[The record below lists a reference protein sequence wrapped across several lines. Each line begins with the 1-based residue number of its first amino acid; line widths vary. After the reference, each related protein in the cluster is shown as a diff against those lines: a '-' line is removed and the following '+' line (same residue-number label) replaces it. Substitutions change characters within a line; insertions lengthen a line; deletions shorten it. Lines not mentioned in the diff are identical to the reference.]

1 MLTYDPTG
9 LEGGYRCVEF
19 LKEKGI
25 DISQK
30 LGAKL
35 IYLSEHNIQL
45 TLAAL
50 EDCSPKSDEEK
61 FLLSIKNDSLPTTPE
76 KKSQLKQKIS
86 EAGFNYCEEDGI
98 LKILSDVE
106 EPEITEKSEYLPITA
121 ISASNLIQQR
131 SISGNSLLNDR
142 KYIETLAF
150 NFLDSEDEEIIC
162 ENMKKLVRISKMSD
176 QSPKNIFIEAIEK
189 GNKNV
194 WIKTAEVI
202 RDLCDRPFG
211 ENLMT
216 FLNNLS
222 DDENISNLLFKMC
235 RNSDNDIRISVLLA
249 LIPNIT
255 VEEKSLEVILKN
267 REDLIELLSS
277 DLYSCSKMVK
287 IIPEIAKD
295 EDPLK
300 VKEFRFLLKDLN
312 KIAPINKMIESE
324 IDSGLS
330 DRDTTNM
337 LWFLSAM
344 EGLSSFEKTK
354 YSKLASKTI
363 DIEEKSMYMSETL
376 KTVLKNFLPESLE
389 AIENL
394 AEDFPKMA
402 QDTKSEIITIWNEI
416 YVKDDDILPQKIDE
430 VLKAEIN
437 GKDDSII
444 KKILGS
450 NIMDKISKPFEI
462 KNNERILKNAIELFD
477 SDKTG
482 ILKKAMPTRISELI
496 DKACEILIDMISQ
509 NNSIPSTDELEFL
522 STLYITELKQ
532 GKKFTQNI
540 PIIMRKLSKR
550 GSNAMLSEAE
560 IVHKS
565 GGPKERAEELI
576 KSAEELRNI
585 DKFKVIFPLLHL
597 IDENYSDELI
607 TKILDKIEEYTS
619 EEIETIIEESLKEFK
634 EFVPKGTDK
643 ILRLFMRKNAMR
655 ITMPSM
661 NMKFS
666 LDEDTINSSV
676 YLQRYEKEK
685 WSWENCGQSLFA
697 SEAILENKNADQE
710 IKKLA
715 SAVILYVLRHWSI
728 EARKFLINRNLIFR
742 IIRMCAE
749 LGIKNS
755 EDLEIKS
762 IFDEIEPIL
771 KKYIANAN
779 NDEYKYND
787 DFITTKEL
795 LKI

>member
-76 KKSQLKQKIS
+76 KKSELKQKIS
-86 EAGFNYCEEDGI
+86 DAGFNYCEEDGI

-106 EPEITEKSEYLPITA
+106 EPEIVEKSEYLPVTA

-142 KYIETLAF
+142 KYIESLAF

-162 ENMKKLVRISKMSD
+162 ENMKKLVRISKMSN

-202 RDLCDRPFG
+202 RDLCDSPFG

-222 DDENISNLLFKMC
+222 DDENISNLLFRMC
-235 RNSDNDIRISVLLA
+235 RNADNDLRTSVLLA
-249 LIPNIT
+249 LIPSIT
-255 VEEKSLEVILKN
+255 VEEKSLDIILKN
-267 REDLIELLSS
+267 EEDLIELLSR
-277 DLYSCSKMVK
+277 DLYSCSKIVK
-287 IIPEIAKD
+287 IIPEIAKE

-300 VKEFRFLLKDLN
+300 VKKFRFLLKNLN
-312 KIAPINKMIESE
+312 KIAPIAQIIEKE

-344 EGLSSFEKTK
+344 EGLSSFEKSK

-363 DIEEKSMYMSETL
+363 DIEEKSMYMFETL

-394 AEDFPKMA
+394 ADDFPKMA

-416 YVKDDDILPQKIDE
+416 YGKNDEILPESIANN
-430 VLKAEIN
+430 LKLEIN
-437 GKDDSII
+437 GKDDTIT
-444 KKILGS
+444 KQILSS
-450 NIMDKISKPFEI
+450 NIIDKIQKPFEI
-462 KNNERILKNAIELFD
+462 KNSERLLKNAIEVF
-477 SDKTG
+477 SADKTG
-482 ILKKAMPTRISELI
+482 LLKKAMPTRISELI
-496 DKACEILIDMISQ
+496 DNSCEILIDIISQ
-509 NNSIPSTDELEFL
+509 EKAIPSTDNLEFL
-522 STLYITELKQ
+522 SSLYITELKK
-532 GKKFTQNI
+532 GKKFAQNI
-540 PIIMRKLSKR
+540 PMIMRKFSRR
-550 GSNAMLSEAE
+550 GSNAMISEVE

-565 GGPKERAEELI
+565 GGPRERAEELI
-576 KSAEELRNI
+576 KSAEDLRNI

-597 IDENYSDELI
+597 VDENYSDDLI
-607 TKILDKIEEYTS
+607 TKILDKMEEYTS
-619 EEIETIIEESLKEFK
+619 EEIETIIDESLKEFK
-634 EFVPKGTDK
+634 EFAPKGTDK

-666 LDEDTINSSV
+666 LDEEAINSNV
-676 YLQRYEKEK
+676 YMQKYEKEK

-697 SEAILENKNADQE
+697 SEAILENKNADQT

-715 SAVILYVLRHWSI
+715 SSVILYVLRHWSL
-728 EARKFLINRNLIFR
+728 ESRKFLLNHNLVFR

-749 LGIKNS
+749 LQDKKDDS
-755 EDLEIKS
+755 EIQSIISEIPS
-762 IFDEIEPIL
+762 IL
-771 KKYIANAN
+771 KKYIENTN

-787 DFITTKEL
+787 DFVITKEL
-795 LKI
+795 LKM

>member
-25 DISQK
+25 EISQK

-76 KKSQLKQKIS
+76 KKSELKRKIS

-106 EPEITEKSEYLPITA
+106 EPEIIEKSEYLPVTA

-162 ENMKKLVRISKMSD
+162 ENMKKLVRISNMSD

-222 DDENISNLLFKMC
+222 DDENISNLLFRMC
-235 RNSDNDIRISVLLA
+235 RNSEDDLRISVLLA

-255 VEEKSLEVILKN
+255 VEEKSLDIILKN
-267 REDLIELLSS
+267 EEDLIELLSR

-287 IIPEIAKD
+287 IIPEIAKE

-300 VKEFRFLLKDLN
+300 VKKFRFLLKDLN
-312 KIAPINKMIESE
+312 KIAPISKIIESE

-344 EGLSSFEKTK
+344 EGLSSFEKSK

-363 DIEEKSMYMSETL
+363 DIEEKSMYMFETL

-394 AEDFPKMA
+394 ADDFPRMA

-416 YVKDDDILPQKIDE
+416 YGKKDEILPESIANNLKI
-430 VLKAEIN
+430 EIN
-437 GKDDSII
+437 GKDDTIIKQILSSSII
-444 KKILGS
+444 D
-450 NIMDKISKPFEI
+450 NISKPFEI
-462 KNNERILKNAIELFD
+462 KNSEKLLKNAIEVF
-477 SDKTG
+477 SADKTG
-482 ILKKAMPTRISELI
+482 LLRKAMPTRVSELI
-496 DKACEILIDMISQ
+496 DNSCEILIDIISQ
-509 NNSIPSTDELEFL
+509 EKAIPSTDNLEFL
-522 STLYITELKQ
+522 SSLYITELKK
-532 GKKFTQNI
+532 GKKFAQNI
-540 PIIMRKLSKR
+540 PMIMRKFSRR
-550 GSNAMLSEAE
+550 GSNAMISEVE

-565 GGPKERAEELI
+565 GGPKDRAEELI
-576 KSAEELRNI
+576 KSAEDLRNI

-597 IDENYSDELI
+597 VDENYSDELI

-619 EEIETIIEESLKEFK
+619 EEIETIIDESLKEFK

-661 NMKFS
+661 DVKFS
-666 LDEDTINSSV
+666 LDEEAINSSV
-676 YLQRYEKEK
+676 YMQKYEKEK

-697 SEAILENKNADQE
+697 SEAILENKNADQT

-715 SAVILYVLRHWSI
+715 SSVILYVLRHWSL
-728 EARKFLINRNLIFR
+728 ESRKFLINHNLVFR

-749 LGIKNS
+749 LQDKKD
-755 EDLEIKS
+755 DLEIQS
-762 IFDEIEPIL
+762 LISEIPSIL
-771 KKYIANAN
+771 KKYIANAK

-787 DFITTKEL
+787 DFVITKEL

>member
-25 DISQK
+25 EISQK

-76 KKSQLKQKIS
+76 KKSELKNKIS

-106 EPEITEKSEYLPITA
+106 EPEIVEKNEYLPVTA

-150 NFLDSEDEEIIC
+150 NFLDSEDEEVIC

-194 WIKTAEVI
+194 WIKTSEVI
-202 RDLCDRPFG
+202 KELCDRPFG

-222 DDENISNLLFKMC
+222 DDENISNLLFRMC
-235 RNSDNDIRISVLLA
+235 RNSDNDLRTSVLLA

-255 VEEKSLEVILKN
+255 VEEKSLEIILKN
-267 REDLIELLSS
+267 KEDLIELLSR
-277 DLYSCSKMVK
+277 DIYSCSKMVK
-287 IIPEIAKD
+287 IIPEISRE

-312 KIAPINKMIESE
+312 KIAPIAKIIEKE

-344 EGLSSFEKTK
+344 DGLSSFEKTK

-363 DIEEKSMYMSETL
+363 DIEEKSMYMFETL

-394 AEDFPKMA
+394 ADDFPKMT

-416 YVKDDDILPQKIDE
+416 YGKNEEILPESIANN
-430 VLKAEIN
+430 LKLEIN
-437 GKDDSII
+437 GKDDTIT
-444 KKILGS
+444 KQILSS
-450 NIMDKISKPFEI
+450 NIIDKISKPFEI
-462 KNNERILKNAIELFD
+462 KNSEKLLKNAIEIF
-477 SDKTG
+477 SADKTG
-482 ILKKAMPTRISELI
+482 LLKKSMPTRVSELI
-496 DKACEILIDMISQ
+496 ENSCEMLIEMISKSD
-509 NNSIPSTDELEFL
+509 SIPSTDDLEFL
-522 STLYITELKQ
+522 SSLYITELKK
-532 GKKFTQNI
+532 GKKFEQNI
-540 PIIMRKLSKR
+540 PMIMRKLSKR
-550 GSNAMLSEAE
+550 GSNAILSEAE

-565 GGPKERAEELI
+565 GGPKDRAEELI
-576 KSAEELRNI
+576 KSAEDLRNI
-585 DKFKVIFPLLHL
+585 DKFKVVFPLLHL

-619 EEIETIIEESLKEFK
+619 EEIETIIDESLKEFK

-666 LDEDTINSSV
+666 LDEETINSSV

-685 WSWENCGQSLFA
+685 WSWENCGQSLFV
-697 SEAILENKNADQE
+697 SEAILENKNADQQ

-715 SAVILYVLRHWSI
+715 SSVILYVLRHWSI
-728 EARKFLINRNLIFR
+728 ESRKFLLNHNLVFR
-742 IIRMCAE
+742 IIKMCAE
-749 LGIKNS
+749 LQDKKN
-755 EDLEIKS
+755 DLEIQS
-762 IFDEIEPIL
+762 LISELAPIL
-771 KKYIANAN
+771 KKYISNAKD
-779 NDEYKYND
+779 DEYKYND
-787 DFITTKEL
+787 DFIITKEL

>member
-324 IDSGLS
+324 IDS
-330 DRDTTNM
+330 T
-337 LWFLSAM
+337 F
-344 EGLSSFEKTK
+344 
-354 YSKLASKTI
+354 
-363 DIEEKSMYMSETL
+363 
-376 KTVLKNFLPESLE
+376 
-389 AIENL
+389 
-394 AEDFPKMA
+394 
-402 QDTKSEIITIWNEI
+402 
-416 YVKDDDILPQKIDE
+416 
-430 VLKAEIN
+430 
-437 GKDDSII
+437 
-444 KKILGS
+444 
-450 NIMDKISKPFEI
+450 DK
-462 KNNERILKNAIELFD
+462 
-477 SDKTG
+477 
-482 ILKKAMPTRISELI
+482 
-496 DKACEILIDMISQ
+496 
-509 NNSIPSTDELEFL
+509 
-522 STLYITELKQ
+522 
-532 GKKFTQNI
+532 
-540 PIIMRKLSKR
+540 
-550 GSNAMLSEAE
+550 
-560 IVHKS
+560 
-565 GGPKERAEELI
+565 
-576 KSAEELRNI
+576 
-585 DKFKVIFPLLHL
+585 
-597 IDENYSDELI
+597 
-607 TKILDKIEEYTS
+607 
-619 EEIETIIEESLKEFK
+619 
-634 EFVPKGTDK
+634 
-643 ILRLFMRKNAMR
+643 
-655 ITMPSM
+655 
-661 NMKFS
+661 
-666 LDEDTINSSV
+666 
-676 YLQRYEKEK
+676 KEK
-685 WSWENCGQSLFA
+685 MMN
-697 SEAILENKNADQE
+697 
-710 IKKLA
+710 
-715 SAVILYVLRHWSI
+715 
-728 EARKFLINRNLIFR
+728 
-742 IIRMCAE
+742 
-749 LGIKNS
+749 
-755 EDLEIKS
+755 
-762 IFDEIEPIL
+762 
-771 KKYIANAN
+771 
-779 NDEYKYND
+779 
-787 DFITTKEL
+787 
-795 LKI
+795 